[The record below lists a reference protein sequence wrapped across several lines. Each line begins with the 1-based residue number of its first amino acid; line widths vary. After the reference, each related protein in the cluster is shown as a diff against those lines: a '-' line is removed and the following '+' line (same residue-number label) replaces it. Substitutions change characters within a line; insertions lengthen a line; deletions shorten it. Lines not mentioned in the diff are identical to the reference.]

1 MEYREFILEKYRA
14 VNQPIT
20 IKVDENKL
28 FCIIGENECGKSTI
42 LQGIYAFDYSNDAMT
57 QGVHLKD
64 VGNLYNIGDNN
75 IAKIKAII
83 NIANSK
89 SQINEIIKRFNP
101 NAEGIDLDL
110 LTITRT
116 INGKTFYSIQELQ
129 NETEEVQNSVSKEII
144 NHLPKIIYF
153 DDFTDPLPNKI
164 NLKDEQFRTWI
175 NVVDLLI
182 QSIDNDAK
190 LTIQSLLDSNSSD
203 NLVKSICASMSKKLN
218 ITIVEQWKE
227 IRLEKDGVNFKIEVE
242 FDRSKNTL
250 EFKLIEKVNDQDD
263 RYFDIRQ
270 RSKGFYWFFNFVMR
284 TEFNPKGSFGNEKGV
299 IFLFDEPGAYLHVS
313 MQNSLC
319 KKLKLLSNKN
329 VVVYCTHSPE
339 LIDYETIDKTWICY
353 RDMSNKGNILLKMAE
368 DFYQLEKLD
377 KNRKQI
383 IIEPLINKSIIHD
396 LYNLKED
403 KDEKFK
409 GTKEILKKAGSVLY
423 DELKDIATTT
433 AAKTIKEFSKS

>member
-1 MEYREFILEKYRA
+1 MEYKEFILEKYRA
-14 VNQPIT
+14 VNQPII

-101 NAEGIDLDL
+101 NAEGIDLEL

-129 NETEEVQNSVSKEII
+129 NETEEVQNFISKEII
-144 NHLPKIIYF
+144 NQLPKIIYF

-203 NLVKSICASMSKKLN
+203 NLVKSICASMSRKLN
-218 ITIVEQWKE
+218 TTIVEQWKE

-284 TEFNPKGSFGNEKGV
+284 TEFNPKGSFGNEKGA

-329 VVVYCTHSPE
+329 VIVYCTHSPE

-368 DFYQLEKLD
+368 DFYQLKKLD

-423 DELKDIATTT
+423 DEFKDIVTTT
-433 AAKTIKEFSKS
+433 AAKTIKEFSKP